1 MGNKS
6 FSDLTWLA
14 ASLTNPGDEQE
25 GGPSRQVPGVCWSR
39 VKPSPTP
46 NQLLGSGQV
55 KLVIKLVSKN
65 KEVESLEELSLS
77 MWTPMLS
84 ATAVIIW

>member
-14 ASLTNPGDEQE
+14 RFLDQTPGDEQE

-39 VKPSPTP
+39 VKPTPTP
-46 NQLLGSGQV
+46 NPTLRLWSSEVGDKIG
-55 KLVIKLVSKN
+55 IKKQGD
-65 KEVESLEELSLS
+65 
-77 MWTPMLS
+77 
-84 ATAVIIW
+84 